1 MTFAELVQKVRDY
14 TEVDSTVLTDSIIGS
29 MIRDAELRIFREVD
43 ADYTREY
50 ATANLNTGSPYLDLP
65 NAPGTSGG
73 STTRRSIIVRSF
85 LVYDNTSTTNST
97 AKDFLDK
104 RDSTFIFEYN
114 STSATGLP
122 KYYANW
128 KETTLIMAP
137 APDKQY
143 LVQLSYIY
151 TPDALTS
158 TNTTTYL
165 SLNVPDLLF
174 YAVMQQ
180 AYEFLKGPM
189 DMYKIYSDKYNVA
202 IQSFALEQMG
212 RRRRDEYMDGVPRV
226 KIPSPSP
233 NN

>member
-1 MTFAELVQKVRDY
+1 MTYAELLQKVRDY
-14 TEVDSTVLTDSIIGS
+14 TEVGSSVLSDSIIQG

-50 ATANLNTGSPYLDLP
+50 ATANLNINSPYLDLP
-65 NAPGTSGG
+65 SSPA
-73 STTRRSIIVRSF
+73 TTATRTSIIVRSI
-85 LVYDNTSTTNST
+85 LVFDSTQTPT
-97 AKDFLDK
+97 TKEYLEK
-104 RDSTFIFEYN
+104 RDTSFIFEYN
-114 STSATGLP
+114 STGSTGVP

-137 APDKQY
+137 APDAQY
-143 LVQLSYIY
+143 KVQLSYIY
-151 TPDALTS
+151 SPDELSA
-158 TNTTTYL
+158 TNTETYV
-165 SLNVPDLLF
+165 SKNAPDLLF
-174 YAVMQQ
+174 NAVMVN

-212 RRRRDEYMDGVPRV
+212 RRRRDEYTDGVPRV
-226 KIPSPSP
+226 KIQAPSP

>member
-1 MTFAELVQKVRDY
+1 MTYAELLQKVRDY
-14 TEVDSTVLTDSIIGS
+14 TEVGSTVLTDSIIQG

-50 ATANLNTGSPYLDLP
+50 ATANLNINSPYLDLP
-65 NAPGTSGG
+65 SSPATSG
-73 STTRRSIIVRSF
+73 TRTSIIVRSI
-85 LVYDNTSTTNST
+85 LVFDSTQSPTT
-97 AKDFLDK
+97 KEYLEK
-104 RDSTFIFEYN
+104 RDTSFIFEYN
-114 STSATGLP
+114 STGATGVP

-137 APDKQY
+137 APDAQY
-143 LVQLSYIY
+143 KVQLSYIY
-151 TPDALTS
+151 SPDELSA
-158 TNTTTYL
+158 TNTETYV
-165 SLNVPDLLF
+165 SKNAPDLLF
-174 YAVMQQ
+174 NAVMVN

-212 RRRRDEYMDGVPRV
+212 RRRRDEYTDGVPRV
-226 KIPSPSP
+226 KIPAPSP

>member
-1 MTFAELVQKVRDY
+1 MTYAELLQKVRDY
-14 TEVDSTVLTDSIIGS
+14 TEVDSAVLTDTIVQG

-50 ATANLNTGSPYLDLP
+50 ATANLNTNSPYLDLP
-65 NAPGTSGG
+65 SSPATSG
-73 STTRRSIIVRSF
+73 TRTSIIVRSI
-85 LVYDNTSTTNST
+85 LVFDSTQSPTT
-97 AKDFLDK
+97 KEYLEK
-104 RDSTFIFEYN
+104 RDTSFIFEYN
-114 STSATGLP
+114 STGATGVP

-137 APDKQY
+137 APDAQY
-143 LVQLSYIY
+143 KVQLSYIY
-151 TPDALTS
+151 SPDELSA
-158 TNTTTYL
+158 TNTETYV
-165 SLNVPDLLF
+165 SKNAPDLLF
-174 YAVMQQ
+174 NAVMVN

-212 RRRRDEYMDGVPRV
+212 RRRRDEYTDGVPRV
-226 KIPSPSP
+226 KIPAPSP

>member
-1 MTFAELVQKVRDY
+1 MTYAELLQKVRDY
-14 TEVDSTVLTDSIIGS
+14 TEVGSSVLTDSIIQG

-50 ATANLNTGSPYLDLP
+50 ATANLNINSPYLDLP
-65 NAPGTSGG
+65 SSPATSG
-73 STTRRSIIVRSF
+73 TRTSIIVRSI
-85 LVYDNTSTTNST
+85 LVFDSTQSPTT
-97 AKDFLDK
+97 KEYLEK
-104 RDSTFIFEYN
+104 RDTSFIFEYN
-114 STSATGLP
+114 STGATGVP

-137 APDKQY
+137 APNAQY
-143 LVQLSYIY
+143 KVQLSYIY
-151 TPDALTS
+151 SPDELSA
-158 TNTTTYL
+158 TNTETYV
-165 SLNVPDLLF
+165 SKNAPDLLF
-174 YAVMQQ
+174 NAVMVN

-212 RRRRDEYMDGVPRV
+212 RRRRDEYTDGVPRV
-226 KIPSPSP
+226 KIPAPSP

>member
-1 MTFAELVQKVRDY
+1 MTFAELLQKVRDY
-14 TEVDSTVLTDSIIGS
+14 TEVDSNVLTDSILDS

-43 ADYTREY
+43 ADYAREY
-50 ATANLNTGSPYLDLP
+50 ATANLNINSPYLQLP
-65 NAPGTSGG
+65 NATSSSGLT
-73 STTRRSIIVRSF
+73 STRRAVIVRSF
-85 LVYDNTSTTNST
+85 LVYDSTQSPTTKEYLNKSDTSF
-97 AKDFLDK
+97 KFG
-104 RDSTFIFEYN
+104 YN
-114 STSATGLP
+114 STGTTGVP

-137 APDKQY
+137 TPDAQY
-143 LVQLSYIY
+143 QVQLSYIY
-151 TPDALTS
+151 TPDHLSA

-165 SLNVPDLLF
+165 SDNVPDLLF
-174 YAVMQQ
+174 YATMMQ

-189 DMYKIYSDKYNVA
+189 DMYKVYSDKYNVA

>member
-1 MTFAELVQKVRDY
+1 MTYAELLQKVRDY
-14 TEVDSTVLTDSIIGS
+14 TEVGSSVLTDSIIQG

-50 ATANLNTGSPYLDLP
+50 ATANLNINSPYLDLP
-65 NAPGTSGG
+65 SSPATSG
-73 STTRRSIIVRSF
+73 TRTSIIVRSI
-85 LVYDNTSTTNST
+85 LVFDSNQSPTT
-97 AKDFLDK
+97 KEYLEK
-104 RDSTFIFEYN
+104 RDTSFIFEYN
-114 STSATGLP
+114 STGATGVP

-137 APDKQY
+137 APDAQY
-143 LVQLSYIY
+143 KVQLSYIY
-151 TPDALTS
+151 SPDELSA
-158 TNTTTYL
+158 TNTETYV
-165 SLNVPDLLF
+165 SKNAPDLLF
-174 YAVMQQ
+174 NAVMVN

-212 RRRRDEYMDGVPRV
+212 RRRRDEYTDGVPRV
-226 KIPSPSP
+226 KIQAPSP

>member
-1 MTFAELVQKVRDY
+1 MTYAELLQKVRDY
-14 TEVDSTVLTDSIIGS
+14 TEVGSTVLTDSIIQG

-50 ATANLNTGSPYLDLP
+50 ATANLNLNSPYLDLP
-65 NAPGTSGG
+65 SSPATSG
-73 STTRRSIIVRSF
+73 TRTSIIVRSI
-85 LVYDNTSTTNST
+85 LVFDSTQTPT
-97 AKDFLDK
+97 TKEYLEK
-104 RDSTFIFEYN
+104 RDTSFIFEYN
-114 STSATGLP
+114 STGATGVP

-137 APDKQY
+137 APDAQY
-143 LVQLSYIY
+143 KVQLSYIY
-151 TPDALTS
+151 SPDELSA
-158 TNTTTYL
+158 TNTETYV
-165 SLNVPDLLF
+165 SKNAPDLLF
-174 YAVMQQ
+174 NAVMVN

-212 RRRRDEYMDGVPRV
+212 RRRRDEYTDGVPRV
-226 KIPSPSP
+226 KIPAPSP

>member
-1 MTFAELVQKVRDY
+1 MTFAELLQKVRDY
-14 TEVDSTVLTDSIIGS
+14 TEVDSNVLTDSILDS

-43 ADYTREY
+43 ADYAREY
-50 ATANLNTGSPYLDLP
+50 ATANLNINSPYLQLP
-65 NAPGTSGG
+65 NATSTSGLT
-73 STTRRSIIVRSF
+73 STRRAIIVRSF
-85 LVYDNTSTTNST
+85 LVYDSTQSPRT
-97 AKDFLDK
+97 KEYLDK
-104 RDSTFIFEYN
+104 KDTSFIFEYN
-114 STSATGLP
+114 STGATGVP

-137 APDKQY
+137 TPNAQY
-143 LVQLSYIY
+143 QVQLSYIY
-151 TPDALTS
+151 TPDHLST

-165 SLNVPDLLF
+165 SDNVPDLLF
-174 YAVMQQ
+174 YATMMQ

-189 DMYKIYSDKYNVA
+189 DMYKVYSDKYNVA

>member
-1 MTFAELVQKVRDY
+1 MTFAELLQKVRDY
-14 TEVDSTVLTDSIIGS
+14 TEVDSNVLTDSILDS

-43 ADYTREY
+43 ADYAREY
-50 ATANLNTGSPYLDLP
+50 ATANLNINSPYLQLP
-65 NAPGTSGG
+65 NATSTSGLT
-73 STTRRSIIVRSF
+73 STRRAIIVRSF
-85 LVYDNTSTTNST
+85 LVYDSTQSPTT
-97 AKDFLDK
+97 KGYLDK
-104 RDSTFIFEYN
+104 RDTSFIFEYN
-114 STSATGLP
+114 STGATGVP

-137 APDKQY
+137 TPNAQY
-143 LVQLSYIY
+143 QVQLSYIY
-151 TPDALTS
+151 TPDHLSA

-165 SLNVPDLLF
+165 SDNVPDLLF
-174 YAVMQQ
+174 YATMMQ

-189 DMYKIYSDKYNVA
+189 DMYKVYSDKYNVA

>member
-1 MTFAELVQKVRDY
+1 MTYAELLQKVRDY
-14 TEVDSTVLTDSIIGS
+14 TEVGSTVLTDSIIQG

-50 ATANLNTGSPYLDLP
+50 ATANLNINSPYLDLP
-65 NAPGTSGG
+65 SAPA
-73 STTRRSIIVRSF
+73 TTATRTSIIVRSI
-85 LVYDNTSTTNST
+85 LVFDSNQSPTT
-97 AKDFLDK
+97 KEYLEK
-104 RDSTFIFEYN
+104 RDTSFIFEYN
-114 STSATGLP
+114 STGATGVP

-137 APDKQY
+137 APDAQY
-143 LVQLSYIY
+143 KVQLSYIY
-151 TPDALTS
+151 SPDELSA
-158 TNTTTYL
+158 TNTETYV
-165 SLNVPDLLF
+165 SKNAPDLLF
-174 YAVMQQ
+174 NAVMVN

-212 RRRRDEYMDGVPRV
+212 RRRRDEYTDGVPRV
-226 KIPSPSP
+226 KIQAPSP

>member
-1 MTFAELVQKVRDY
+1 MTYAELLQKVRDY
-14 TEVDSTVLTDSIIGS
+14 TEVGSTVLTDSIIQG

-50 ATANLNTGSPYLDLP
+50 ATANLNLNSPYLDLP
-65 NAPGTSGG
+65 SSPATTGTR
-73 STTRRSIIVRSF
+73 TSIIVRSI
-85 LVYDNTSTTNST
+85 LVFDSNQSPTT
-97 AKDFLDK
+97 KEYLEK
-104 RDSTFIFEYN
+104 RDTSFIFEYN
-114 STSATGLP
+114 STGATGVP

-137 APDKQY
+137 APDAQY
-143 LVQLSYIY
+143 KVQLSYIY
-151 TPDALTS
+151 SPDELSA
-158 TNTTTYL
+158 TNTETYV
-165 SLNVPDLLF
+165 SKNAPDLLF
-174 YAVMQQ
+174 NAVMVN

-212 RRRRDEYMDGVPRV
+212 RRRRDEYTDGVPRV
-226 KIPSPSP
+226 KIQAPSP